1 MADDLINGY
10 AQALLSVAGAEGD
23 AAEGFESEFSS
34 VAHAIGGSE
43 QLSAALT
50 DQNVP
55 AGRRQQIVE
64 EVLGGKASRVTMAC
78 VSMVVAAGRA
88 GDLGRIADKVFELG
102 SAQRGKAV
110 AEVRSAIPLDEGQVA
125 RLATALKA
133 STGKDVDVKVVIDPS
148 VMGGLVTQIGDEVID
163 GSVRNRLGQLREAF

>member
-10 AQALLSVAGAEGD
+10 AQALLSVAGAEGG
-23 AAEGFESEFSS
+23 AAAGFESELSS
-34 VAHAIGGSE
+34 VAQAIGASD
-43 QLSAALT
+43 QLGAALS
-50 DQNVP
+50 DQTVP
-55 AGRRQQIVE
+55 AARRQQIVE
-64 EVLGGKASRVTMAC
+64 EILGGKASRVTMAC
-78 VSMVVAAGRA
+78 VSMVIAAGRA
-88 GDLGRIADKVFELG
+88 SDLARIADRVFELG